1 MLESYEP
8 HMEDLWFKEKMMDDT
23 QTMPYNHEFHKF
35 LHDEQLEKLELKKG
49 KYIYEKIHINC
60 FINNVHLIICRM

>member
-23 QTMPYNHEFHKF
+23 QTMSYNHEFHKF
-35 LHDEQLEKLELKKG
+35 LHDEQLEKLEL
-49 KYIYEKIHINC
+49 EKESI
-60 FINNVHLIICRM
+60 